1 MKYCT
6 YCGHTLTISQI
17 GTDPIKRHYCENCGM
32 IHYRNPKMVVGC
44 VPYFGDKVL
53 LCKRAI
59 EPFVGF
65 WNVPAGFLENGET
78 VEEGARRE
86 TWEEAY
92 ARVEIESLHTVFSIT
107 HINQIYLHFKA
118 KLLNP
123 YDIRPGEES
132 LEAEL
137 FDEASIPWDDL
148 AFSSTEFALEK
159 YFEELKQEGSPPHV
173 GSLIKY
179 RSV

>member
-1 MKYCT
+1 MNYCT
-6 YCGHTLTISQI
+6 HCGHPLTIGQI
-17 GTDPIKRHYCENCGM
+17 GNDPIKRHYCSHCGM
-32 IHYRNPKMVVGC
+32 IHYSNPKMVVGC
-44 VPYFGDKVL
+44 VPYHENQVM

-78 VEEGARRE
+78 VEEGAERE

-92 ARVEIESLHTVFSIT
+92 AKVDIETLHTVFSIT
-107 HINQIYLHFKA
+107 HINQIYLHFRA

-123 YDIRPGEES
+123 EEVYPGEES
-132 LEAEL
+132 LEVEF
-137 FDEASIPWDDL
+137 FDENTVPWNEL

-159 YFEELKQEGSPPHV
+159 YFDYLKNGEKPPHA
-173 GSLIKY
+173 GSYIKY
-179 RSV
+179 RRV